1 MKKEMLRIMQET
13 EYVSVFHAG
22 CISLFLGLSRIHSST
37 TRTVSI
43 LGSTI
48 TPQPLHLWFPDQE
61 KLLISSSST
70 QTGRI
75 WLFILK
81 SVTIVCYL
89 SIAHLLPTQ
98 NPPLSAIS

>member
-22 CISLFLGLSRIHSST
+22 CISLFLEGLSRIHSST

-70 QTGRI
+70 QTGRFVFSRVQAI
-75 WLFILK
+75 NFQMTAQAI
-81 SVTIVCYL
+81 YQP
-89 SIAHLLPTQ
+89 LPE
-98 NPPLSAIS
+98 S

>member
-70 QTGRI
+70 QTGRVQAI
-75 WLFILK
+75 NFQMTAQAI
-81 SVTIVCYL
+81 YQP
-89 SIAHLLPTQ
+89 LPE
-98 NPPLSAIS
+98 S